1 MYLSIY
7 LALYAYTHDYK
18 VWSATI
24 TALLSVCTIVFL
36 WLNPCR
42 FFLEFTGYPK
52 HVVLMS
58 TTCFTIG
65 TVDPTTRVMIL
76 QVKTSLGVRQCLIAA
91 NVLGALGN
99 TLTKN
104 EYVVTHTDFRTTKYS
119 LYHLQHKP
127 PDHSAYHCKENS
139 RSK

>member
-1 MYLSIY
+1 MYLSIH
-7 LALYAYTHDYK
+7 LALYAHTHDYK

-24 TALLSVCTIVFL
+24 TALFSVCTIVFL
-36 WLNPCR
+36 WDNPWR

-65 TVDPTTRVMIL
+65 TVDPTTRAMIL
-76 QVKTSLGVRQCLIAA
+76 QVKTSQGVRQCLIAA

-99 TLTKN
+99 ALTKN
-104 EYVVTHTDFRTTKYS
+104 GYVVTHTDFRTTKYS
-119 LYHLQHKP
+119 FYQLQHTP
-127 PDHSAYHCKENS
+127 PDHNGYPSKENS
-139 RSK
+139 QSE